1 MSKAPIT
8 KVPSPVGGGGLGWG
22 RLYRTAMDALY
33 RFCVIVAGGALVLI
47 SAVIPWGVF
56 TRYVLNSAASWPEP
70 MAILLTIVLTF
81 FGAAA
86 CYRAGTHMSVSVL
99 VRVMPLPLRRVIE
112 PFAEGLVALVGLFMV
127 IWGARLVDAT
137 WHQSI
142 AEFPSLSVGLTYL
155 PIPVGWRH
163 NAAVRCRAPADRAPA
178 AGRRTDAA
186 LRRVHSRPMEI
197 LIVVGT
203 LLVCF
208 ALGVPIAYALG
219 LGALAGAYWIGIP
232 LEAVMLQ
239 VSSGVSK
246 FAMLTI
252 PFFVLAGA
260 IMAEGGMARRLVA
273 FANVLVGLV
282 RVRGG
287 LSAVNVLATTFL
299 SGISG
304 SAVADTSAIGSVMIP
319 QMERTGY
326 PRVFATNVTISAS
339 VQALLVPPSHN
350 AVIYSLATGG
360 TISIISLFMAGVMP
374 GLLLGASLVV
384 LCLVIAYRNGH
395 PRGETV
401 PLREAAKIAI
411 DALWGLVTLAIIL
424 GGILGG
430 IFTAI
435 EAGAVACIWAFFV
448 TMFIYRDYR
457 WRDLPELIHRTM
469 RTVAMVMTLIAFA
482 SSVGYVMAL
491 MQVPARVT
499 ALLLTLSSD
508 KNVILFLINILL
520 LVLGCLL
527 DMAPSI
533 LIVTPILLP
542 VVMKFGVDPV
552 HFGMIMLL
560 NLGIGL
566 CHPPVGAILFV
577 GCAVGRVTIEQVVR
591 EIWPFY
597 GVMFFVLM
605 LVTYIPSVSLWL
617 PRILGL

>member
-1 MSKAPIT
+1 
-8 KVPSPVGGGGLGWG
+8 
-22 RLYRTAMDALY
+22 
-33 RFCVIVAGGALVLI
+33 
-47 SAVIPWGVF
+47 
-56 TRYVLNSAASWPEP
+56 
-70 MAILLTIVLTF
+70 
-81 FGAAA
+81 
-86 CYRAGTHMSVSVL
+86 
-99 VRVMPLPLRRVIE
+99 
-112 PFAEGLVALVGLFMV
+112 
-127 IWGARLVDAT
+127 
-137 WHQSI
+137 
-142 AEFPSLSVGLTYL
+142 
-155 PIPVGWRH
+155 
-163 NAAVRCRAPADRAPA
+163 
-178 AGRRTDAA
+178 
-186 LRRVHSRPMEI
+186 MEI

-219 LGALAGAYWIGIP
+219 LGALASAYWIGIP

-260 IMAEGGMARRLVA
+260 IMAEGGMARRLVT
-273 FANVLVGLV
+273 FANVLVGMV
-282 RVRGG
+282 RIRGG

-319 QMERTGY
+319 QMEKTGY

-360 TISIISLFMAGVMP
+360 TISIISLFMAGVAP
-374 GLLLGASLVV
+374 GLLLGASLIV
-384 LCLVIAYRNGH
+384 LCLVLAYRNGH
-395 PRGETV
+395 PRGEPV
-401 PLREAAKIAI
+401 PLREAVKIAI

-430 IFTAI
+430 VFTAI

-597 GVMFFVLM
+597 AVMFFVLM
-605 LVTYIPSVSLWL
+605 LVTYIPSISLWL
-617 PRILGL
+617 PRMLSL

>member
-1 MSKAPIT
+1 
-8 KVPSPVGGGGLGWG
+8 
-22 RLYRTAMDALY
+22 
-33 RFCVIVAGGALVLI
+33 
-47 SAVIPWGVF
+47 
-56 TRYVLNSAASWPEP
+56 
-70 MAILLTIVLTF
+70 
-81 FGAAA
+81 
-86 CYRAGTHMSVSVL
+86 
-99 VRVMPLPLRRVIE
+99 
-112 PFAEGLVALVGLFMV
+112 
-127 IWGARLVDAT
+127 
-137 WHQSI
+137 
-142 AEFPSLSVGLTYL
+142 
-155 PIPVGWRH
+155 
-163 NAAVRCRAPADRAPA
+163 
-178 AGRRTDAA
+178 
-186 LRRVHSRPMEI
+186 MEI
-197 LIVVGT
+197 LIVIAS
-203 LLVCF
+203 LFVCF

-219 LGALAGAYWIGIP
+219 LAALAGAYWIGIP

-273 FANVLVGLV
+273 FANVLVGMV

-319 QMERTGY
+319 QMEKTGY

-360 TISIISLFMAGVMP
+360 TISIISLFMAGVAP

-384 LCLVIAYRNGH
+384 LCLALAYRDGH

-401 PLREAAKIAI
+401 TLREAVKIAI

-430 IFTAI
+430 VFTAI
-435 EAGAVACIWAFFV
+435 EAGAVACLWAFFV

-457 WRDLPELIHRTM
+457 WRELPQLVHRTM

-482 SSVGYVMAL
+482 ASVGYVMAL
-491 MQVPARVT
+491 MQVPAKVT
-499 ALLLTLSSD
+499 AMLLTLSSD
-508 KNVILFLINILL
+508 KNVILLLINVLL

-533 LIVTPILLP
+533 LICTPILLP
-542 VVMKFGVDPV
+542 VVVKFGVDPV

-597 GVMFFVLM
+597 AVMFIVLM
-605 LVTYIPSVSLWL
+605 LVTYIPSISLWL
-617 PRILGL
+617 PRLLSL